1 MNYGMIVY
9 ILGTILKAEAILM
22 SLPALVAFL
31 CGEGDLVPMLAAIL
45 IASGAGLLFTFKKP
59 KNTVIYAKEGFVV
72 TALSW
77 VVMSLV
83 GALPFVFAG
92 AIPSYIDAVF
102 ETVSGFTTTGASILT
117 DVEGMSRGLLFWR
130 SFTHWVGG
138 MGVLVFLLA
147 IVPLAGGRSVHI
159 MRAESPGPVV
169 GKLVPKVRDT
179 AMILYGIYITM
190 TVVLIALLLLGGMP
204 LYDSAV
210 HAFGTAGTGGFG
222 IWGDSIA
229 HYDSA
234 YIDVVLS
241 IGMVLFGVNFNIYYL
256 LLMGKVKSILRSE
269 ELRWYLGIIAGA
281 TLLIAWNTLSRWG
294 GMLQSLRYA
303 FFQVASVITTTGFA
317 TADFNLWPELSRML
331 LLVLMLVGACAGST
345 GGGMKVSRLIIM
357 LKSAKREISRM
368 LHPRSVYTLQFEGKP
383 LEDQTIHNVF
393 TYFFILVFLVIAS
406 VLLVSLDNMDF
417 DSTFSAVL
425 ACINNIGPG
434 LGIVGPMGSYA
445 ALSPLSK
452 LVLILDMLLGRRS
465 SLPWR
470 RAFPGAFCEN
480 CTFEK
485 SLRGV

>member
-102 ETVSGFTTTGASILT
+102 ETVSGFTTTVASILT

-294 GMLQSLRYA
+294 GILQSLRYA

-452 LVLILDMLLGRRS
+452 LVLILDMLLGRLEIFPMLMLFAPS
-465 SLPWR
+465 VWIGKR
-470 RAFPGAFCEN
+470 R
-480 CTFEK
+480 
-485 SLRGV
+485 RG

>member
-190 TVVLIALLLLGGMP
+190 TVVLITLLLLGGMP

-294 GMLQSLRYA
+294 GILQSLRYA

-452 LVLILDMLLGRRS
+452 LVLILDMLLGRLEIFPMLMLFAPS
-465 SLPWR
+465 VWIGKR
-470 RAFPGAFCEN
+470 R
-480 CTFEK
+480 
-485 SLRGV
+485 RG

>member
-294 GMLQSLRYA
+294 GILQSLRYA

-445 ALSPLSK
+445 ALSPLS
-452 LVLILDMLLGRRS
+452 R
-465 SLPWR
+465 
-470 RAFPGAFCEN
+470 
-480 CTFEK
+480 
-485 SLRGV
+485 

>member
-269 ELRWYLGIIAGA
+269 ELRWYLGISAGA
-281 TLLIAWNTLSRWG
+281 TLLIAWNPVSRWG
-294 GMLQSLRYA
+294 GILQSLRYA

-452 LVLILDMLLGRRS
+452 LVLILDMLLGRLEIFPMLMLFAPS
-465 SLPWR
+465 VWIGKR
-470 RAFPGAFCEN
+470 R
-480 CTFEK
+480 
-485 SLRGV
+485 RG

>member
-31 CGEGDLVPMLAAIL
+31 CGEGDLMPLLAAIL
-45 IASGAGLLFTFKKP
+45 IASGVGLLFTFKKP

-77 VVMSLV
+77 VAMSLV

-190 TVVLIALLLLGGMP
+190 TVVLIALLLFGGMP

-452 LVLILDMLLGRRS
+452 LVLILDMLLGRLEIFPMLMLFAPS
-465 SLPWR
+465 VWIGKR
-470 RAFPGAFCEN
+470 RKG
-480 CTFEK
+480 
-485 SLRGV
+485 

>member
-138 MGVLVFLLA
+138 MLVFLLA

-294 GMLQSLRYA
+294 GILQSLRYA

-452 LVLILDMLLGRRS
+452 LVLILDMLLGRLEIFPMLMLFAPS
-465 SLPWR
+465 VWIGKR
-470 RAFPGAFCEN
+470 R
-480 CTFEK
+480 
-485 SLRGV
+485 RG

>member
-169 GKLVPKVRDT
+169 AKLVPKVRDT

-294 GMLQSLRYA
+294 GILQSLRYA

-434 LGIVGPMGSYA
+434 LGVVGPMGGYASLSYR
-445 ALSPLSK
+445 SK
-452 LVLILDMLLGRRS
+452 VVLILDMLLGRLEIFPMLMLFAPS
-465 SLPWR
+465 VWIGKR
-470 RAFPGAFCEN
+470 R
-480 CTFEK
+480 
-485 SLRGV
+485 RG

>member
-31 CGEGDLVPMLAAIL
+31 CGEGDLMPLLTAIL
-45 IASGAGLLFTFKKP
+45 IASGAGLLFTLKKP
-59 KNTVIYAKEGFVV
+59 GNTVIYAREGFVV

-83 GALPFVFAG
+83 GALPFFFAG
-92 AIPSYIDAVF
+92 AIPRYIDAVF

-190 TVVLIALLLLGGMP
+190 TVVLIGLLLLGGMP

-256 LLMGKVKSILRSE
+256 LLMGKVKSILKSE

-281 TLLIAWNTLSRWG
+281 TLLIAWNTLPQWG
-294 GMLQSLRYA
+294 GMLRSLRYA
-303 FFQVASVITTTGFA
+303 FFQVASIITTTGFA

-331 LLVLMLVGACAGST
+331 LMVLMLVGACAGST
-345 GGGMKVSRLIIM
+345 GGGMKVSRLII
-357 LKSAKREISRM
+357 LFKSAKREISRM

-393 TYFFILVFLVIAS
+393 IYFFILVFLIIAS

-417 DSTFSAVL
+417 DSTFSAVM

-434 LGIVGPMGSYA
+434 LGVVGPMGGYA
-445 ALSPLSK
+445 TLSPLSK
-452 LVLILDMLLGRRS
+452 LVLILDMLLGRLEIFPMLMLFAPS
-465 SLPWR
+465 VWIGKR
-470 RAFPGAFCEN
+470 R
-480 CTFEK
+480 K
-485 SLRGV
+485 S

>member
-77 VVMSLV
+77 VAMSLV

-294 GMLQSLRYA
+294 GILQSLRYA

-452 LVLILDMLLGRRS
+452 LVLILDMLLGRLEIFPMLMLFAPS
-465 SLPWR
+465 VWIGKR
-470 RAFPGAFCEN
+470 R
-480 CTFEK
+480 
-485 SLRGV
+485 RG